1 MHTSSRTRLL
11 AAMISI
17 VLVSFSL
24 RDACAVDLN
33 TSKKSAVEN
42 SEGGVRQLELAI
54 ADNRGKIIDESK
66 IIAADRR
73 KLKEAEKLG
82 DKINSDILR
91 QGIAA
96 REAAI
101 KKLKSDISNM
111 KDRKNELVYGEQF
124 IPTREDEVRQ

>member
-1 MHTSSRTRLL
+1 
-11 AAMISI
+11 MISI